1 MPLATTRDLAPQA
14 HTANRKRGGQRGHI
28 ARARSH
34 GRARAANAYAAA
46 AWRPARSG
54 RGGPRRLARRRGGM
68 PTPCLSMSGDTWK
81 LQARGRGGGQGGL
94 PHRLHFLP
102 EGTLT
107 RFGFVAR
114 LEGWLGAL
122 GGAPAARVRAMRRV
136 RTLQNGCGGTV
147 ACQPTR
153 MHVFWTSFL

>member
-1 MPLATTRDLAPQA
+1 MPPATTRDLAPQA

-81 LQARGRGGGQGGL
+81 LQARGRGGVDRGAAC
-94 PHRLHFLP
+94 RIDYISYR
-102 EGTLT
+102 GTLT

-153 MHVFWTSFL
+153 MILDKFSR